1 MLTQTEITD
10 AYPRL
15 QSNKLDLKDQKTLI
29 AIIRLYLKKLSADF
43 LDLETRIADA
53 NDTDGAKTASKLAA
67 ILAQIEDSGFAVSEL
82 KGGRSGL
89 VYRELD
95 EQSLRIRFAVTLLN
109 YDLPETF
116 SGRLDA
122 SSEENVNN
130 NVNLPIF
137 GSSSV
142 SSSGGW

>member
-15 QSNKLDLKDQKTLI
+15 QSNKLSVDDQKTLI
-29 AIIRLYLKKLSADF
+29 AIIRLYLKKLSTEF
-43 LDLETRIADA
+43 LDLENRIADVSDA
-53 NDTDGAKTASKLAA
+53 DNAKTASKLAA
-67 ILAQIEDSGFAVSEL
+67 ILIQIEDSGFGVSEL

-89 VYRELD
+89 VFRELD
-95 EQSLRIRFAVTLLN
+95 EQSLRIRFAITLLD

-122 SSEENVNN
+122 GEENINN
-130 NVNLPIF
+130 DVYSGFIPT
-137 GSSSV
+137 V
-142 SSSGGW
+142 SIKNNASW